1 LMKTTCGAALIAL
14 IAVTVP
20 ALAETNT
27 NSARPRFPVPAGV
40 KVIKDLEYGQGSGRP
55 LLLDLYVPEK
65 RGKPSPLII
74 WIHGGAWLGG
84 SKDNGSPALQFAG
97 HGYAVA
103 HVGYRL
109 SGEATFPAQIND
121 CKGAIR
127 WLRSNAEQY
136 NIDPEKF
143 IAWGSSA
150 GGHLAAL
157 VGTTGNIKALEGS
170 VNNLK
175 ESSRV
180 QAVIDW
186 FGPTD
191 LLRMNETESDRR
203 HDAPNSAESKLIGGP
218 ILENKDKAA
227 KASPTTYIT
236 RGMPPFLIMHG
247 DHDLEVP
254 IRQSEIFAEALN
266 KVGADVTFIPIKGAG
281 HGIGGP
287 HAIEP
292 VSSFLKR
299 MTGN

>member
-1 LMKTTCGAALIAL
+1 MKAISRAFLIAL
-14 IAVTVP
+14 IAAVVP
-20 ALAETNT
+20 ALAQTNT
-27 NSARPRFPVPAGV
+27 NRARSRFPVPAGV
-40 KVIKDLEYGQGSGRP
+40 KVIKDLQYGTGSGRA
-55 LLLDLYVPEK
+55 LLLDLYLPETSE
-65 RGKPSPLII
+65 KPLPLII
-74 WIHGGAWLGG
+74 WIHGGAWLAG
-84 SKDNGSPALQFAG
+84 SKDGGSPALQFTAE
-97 HGYAVA
+97 GYAVA

-127 WLRSNAEQY
+127 WLRANAKQH
-136 NIDPEKF
+136 NISPEKF

-157 VGTTGNIKALEGS
+157 VGTTGDVKDLEGT
-170 VNNLK
+170 VNDLK

-186 FGPTD
+186 YGPTD

-218 ILENKDKAA
+218 ILENKEKAA
-227 KASPTTYIT
+227 KASPTSYIT
-236 RGMPPFLIMHG
+236 KGMPPFLIMHG

-254 IRQSEIFAEALN
+254 IRQSEILVEGLK
-266 KVGADVTFIPIKGAG
+266 KVGADVTFIAIKGAG

-287 HAIEP
+287 QAIEP
-292 VSSFLKR
+292 VREFLKR
-299 MTGN
+299 VVGI